1 MHRGNGEKW
10 IVVRVLPP
18 RMAWP
23 AAAKYSA
30 LRGLALAYRSSA
42 SRTAEAR
49 SWFTRKTVVAMRDT
63 CAENRVARWGV
74 SQFWGLRGG
83 VWQDAN
89 RRSSALIT
97 KGSLQY
103 RAYPAKANSPDWW
116 TGESVVDDC
125 GGLATTF
132 ICFCS
137 QAGLLR
143 GRKSTKLT
151 ETLVVRS

>member
-97 KGSLQY
+97 KGSLRY
-103 RAYPAKANSPDWW
+103 RAYPAKANSPDRVER
-116 TGESVVDDC
+116 GVRCRMIAGGSQPPLFAFVRRRGDC
-125 GGLATTF
+125 GAA
-132 ICFCS
+132 S
-137 QAGLLR
+137 RQ
-143 GRKSTKLT
+143 S
-151 ETLVVRS
+151 